1 MVWQAQQRFKIGCS
15 AVCMLGLYT
24 SHFCAIPAIPSTIVT
39 LITALVFTQ
48 YTCHEQCVSASCSKI
63 VCSATCAIR
72 IRSAEMR
79 LRSNCCKP
87 LRACLLFGRTSWCH
101 PQLKPGKLRALP
113 ATSPRSFARMRP
125 TQCST
130 KGLESQPDVAFVL
143 RSCFGFCVAGFGF
156 GGWEVRVLKQR
167 GS

>member
-1 MVWQAQQRFKIGCS
+1 MLEDRLFRHVRNSHPQCRDEAEKQLLQALES
-15 AVCMLGLYT
+15 LPA
-24 SHFCAIPAIPSTIVT
+24 FC
-39 LITALVFTQ
+39 
-48 YTCHEQCVSASCSKI
+48 
-63 VCSATCAIR
+63 
-72 IRSAEMR
+72 
-79 LRSNCCKP
+79 
-87 LRACLLFGRTSWCH
+87 RTSWCH